1 MKKEKFEI
9 DKNRKLDDDVLF
21 RVNNPSQYT
30 GGELNMIRKDPTKVD
45 VHFAFCFPDLYKVGM
60 SHLGSRILY
69 HTMNARPDTFCE
81 RSYCPEHDLESIM
94 REEGIALASLETGTP
109 LREFDMLGFTLQHE
123 LSYTNILNMLEL
135 SGIPLLSS
143 QRGEDDPFVM
153 AGGPCAVNPEPLHQF
168 IDFFEI
174 GDGEEMM
181 DQMLTVF
188 SDCKHQG
195 LSRQETLKEI
205 SKVPGIYVPSFYEV
219 SYHEDGRIKERIK
232 LWEGAPDTVQRQ
244 IVKDFDGVAYP
255 DKIIVPYSEQTHDRV
270 MVETFRGCTRG
281 CRFCMAGMIYRPVR
295 EKRSATVLKLADDL
309 IKTSGYDEI
318 SLTSLSTCDYS
329 DIEFLVTSLL
339 DKYEDEKISVS
350 LPSIRVDAFGVE
362 LSHAIQ
368 RVRKTGL
375 TFAPEAGSQR
385 MRDIINKNVTE
396 QDILTATGNAFAK
409 GWSTIKLYTMIG
421 LPYETLEDTIAI
433 ADLAENIAHQY
444 YQTPKEERQKGLRI
458 NLATGILVPK
468 PFTPFQWSGQEH
480 QETVVE
486 KMQAIKHHLKSRAI
500 QYSWHD
506 FEISNLEAVI
516 SMGDRRVSDL
526 ILRAFQLGAK
536 MDGWTE
542 FFDFEIW
549 HQGILETEIDVEF
562 YAHRERSYEENL
574 PWDFID
580 IGVKKSYLIAE
591 NERAK
596 QALTTHDC
604 REGCTQCGIIETYGR
619 GTCFNGSLLHSAHKS

>member
-1 MKKEKFEI
+1 MKKERFKI
-9 DKNRKLDDDVLF
+9 NPNRKLDDDVLF

-30 GGELNMIRKDPTKVD
+30 GGELNMIRKDPAKVD
-45 VHFAFCFPDLYKVGM
+45 IHFAFCFPDLYKVGM

-69 HTMNARPDTFCE
+69 HTMNARPDTYCE
-81 RSYCPEHDLESIM
+81 RSYCPAEDLESIM

-109 LREFDMLGFTLQHE
+109 LHEFDLLGFTLQHE

-135 SGIPLLSS
+135 SGVPLLSS
-143 QRGEDDPFVM
+143 HRSEDDPFVM

-174 GDGEEMM
+174 GDGEDMM

-188 SDCKHQG
+188 SDSKRHG
-195 LSRQETLKEI
+195 LSRRDTLKKL

-232 LWEGAPDTVQRQ
+232 LWEDAPDTVRRQ
-244 IVKDFDGVAYP
+244 IVKDFDGSAFP
-255 DKIIVPYSEQTHDRV
+255 DKIIVPFSEQTHDRV
-270 MVETFRGCTRG
+270 MIETFRGCTRG

-295 EKRSATVLKLADDL
+295 EKKSETVLKLADEL
-309 IKTSGYDEI
+309 IKNTGYDEI

-329 DIEFLVTSLL
+329 DIDFLVTTLL
-339 DKYEDEKISVS
+339 DKYQEERISVS

-396 QDILTATGNAFAK
+396 EDIMTATANAFAK

-421 LPYETLEDTIAI
+421 LPYETLDDAIAI
-433 ADLAENIAHQY
+433 ADLAEKIADQY
-444 YQTPKEERQKGLRI
+444 YQLPKAERPRGLRV

-480 QETVVE
+480 KESIEE
-486 KMQAIKHHLKSRAI
+486 KMLGIKHHLKTRAI

-506 FEISNLEAVI
+506 YDISNLEAVI
-516 SMGDRRVSDL
+516 SLGDRRVSDL
-526 ILRAFQLGAK
+526 ILRAFDLGAK
-536 MDGWTE
+536 MDGWSE
-542 FFDFEIW
+542 LFDFNIW
-549 HQGILETEIDVEF
+549 QKAIAETGIDVEY
-562 YAHRERSYEENL
+562 YAHRARDYDENL

-580 IGVKKSYLIAE
+580 IGVKKSYLIEE

-596 QALTTHDC
+596 QAITTHDC
-604 REGCTQCGIIETYGR
+604 RDGCTQCGINETYGR
-619 GTCFNGSLLHSAHKS
+619 GICFHGSLLHQAHKS